1 MLLFMKAKITFLSL
15 MLCCLFPATS
25 FAQIMQVVTQQDA
38 LAIAQTASDAVRLND
53 NHIYSDDTADAPV
66 AESFLNMISAK
77 KFIAR
82 NDIKK
87 SVGDSEQSYKDVTLT
102 EPGTLSD
109 VAGSDIYGIDSI
121 VVRGPINGS
130 DFHTLWSASLD
141 GRLSVINL
149 ENASIENETIPKHA
163 FWDGK
168 EQLSG
173 PGIYVISLRKII
185 LSDNIKVIGES
196 AFVYAVHL
204 ESINIPSKLQELRRE
219 CFYECRA
226 LKSPLVFPKGVT
238 EIPIQCFFNCEHLGE
253 IILHSTIKHIGEGA
267 FMQSK
272 IKSINLPKGLLSIG
286 NNAFY
291 GSSFEELTI
300 PASCQYIGKNA
311 FAGNYELKKVSLN
324 FGVRVIPEGFV
335 SRAHWL
341 KEVIIPESIE
351 VIDRNAFEG
360 CHELMDISLPE
371 GLKEIKCDAFTN
383 CKALKKLIF
392 PSSLTFIE
400 SRQAL
405 QSLEA
410 VYCKALIPPTCHD
423 ITFSGSPNDIPVYVP
438 VGTSELYASA
448 TGWKHFT
455 NFIET
460 DDFSTSSIQEI
471 SFDNKDGDNDFYD
484 LTGRRIVHPIPGQ
497 LYIHNGKKIIF
508 QAGN

>member
-1 MLLFMKAKITFLSL
+1 
-15 MLCCLFPATS
+15 
-25 FAQIMQVVTQQDA
+25 
-38 LAIAQTASDAVRLND
+38 
-53 NHIYSDDTADAPV
+53 
-66 AESFLNMISAK
+66 
-77 KFIAR
+77 
-82 NDIKK
+82 
-87 SVGDSEQSYKDVTLT
+87 
-102 EPGTLSD
+102 
-109 VAGSDIYGIDSI
+109 
-121 VVRGPINGS
+121 
-130 DFHTLWSASLD
+130 
-141 GRLSVINL
+141 
-149 ENASIENETIPKHA
+149 
-163 FWDGK
+163 
-168 EQLSG
+168 
-173 PGIYVISLRKII
+173 
-185 LSDNIKVIGES
+185 
-196 AFVYAVHL
+196 
-204 ESINIPSKLQELRRE
+204 
-219 CFYECRA
+219 
-226 LKSPLVFPKGVT
+226 
-238 EIPIQCFFNCEHLGE
+238 
-253 IILHSTIKHIGEGA
+253 
-267 FMQSK
+267 MQSK

-291 GSSFEELTI
+291 GSSFEEFTI

-448 TGWKHFT
+448 TGWNHFT